1 MSLRDWLANGWLNE
15 QKTNHHEIV
24 DMLSAVE
31 RDLADCSSSGL
42 SSDWRLTIAYTAAMR
57 SAKIALAAEG
67 FRASREQ
74 YHYRVIQ
81 SLAYTIEA
89 ESTLITELD
98 QFRKKRNITSYEG
111 IGTVSDYEAERMI
124 ELAEHLRDSVLEWIR
139 KTHPDLMVS

>member
-1 MSLRDWLANGWLNE
+1 MILRDWLANGWLTE
-15 QKTNHHEIV
+15 QKTNHQEIV

-31 RDLADCSSSGL
+31 RDLADCNSSGL
-42 SSDWRLTIAYTAAMR
+42 SPDWRLTIAYTAAMR

-74 YHYRVIQ
+74 HHYRVIQ

-98 QFRKKRNITSYEG
+98 QFRKKRNLSTYEYA
-111 IGTVSDYEAERMI
+111 GTISDYEANRVI
-124 ELAEHLRDSVLEWIR
+124 ELAIEIRDRVVTWLHR
-139 KTHPDLMVS
+139 KHPDLIE